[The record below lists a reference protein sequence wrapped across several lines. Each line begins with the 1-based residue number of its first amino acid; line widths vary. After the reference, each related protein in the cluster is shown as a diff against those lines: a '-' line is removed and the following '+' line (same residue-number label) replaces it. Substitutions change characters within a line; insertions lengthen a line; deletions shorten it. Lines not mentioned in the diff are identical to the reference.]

1 MLCLTSASAIRRGM
15 KFLTFALCIIALIPA
30 QARAEDYSASV
41 LVSFDARMIK
51 PVITKGFADPFTKR
65 AVTIDDPV
73 RVASVSKLVV
83 ALGVMRLVDKRV
95 LDLDKDVSDYLGW
108 QLRNPTFPDRPITL
122 RLLLSHRSSLTDGAD
137 YLIPLGDTVRARVG
151 AAGAWDASHAPGAY
165 FRYTNLNFPIV
176 ASVMEAVTGERFDR
190 LIARLVLQPLRLD
203 ACFNWT
209 MCSDAVVARAVVL
222 TDGAGAVRRDNLQGK
237 RPDCPVVSAADGN
250 CDLGKYMPGSNGAL
264 FSPQGGLRISMR
276 GLAKVAQVLLRR
288 GRGFLSP
295 ASYRTM
301 TTPLWRFDGSNG
313 ETEGGFWCSYALAV
327 QTLASGAAGCKD
339 DPFGDKGQ
347 RIGHPGEAYGLRSGL
362 WVDPATGK
370 GTAYFITAVAD
381 DAPKGVSAFN
391 AVEEAL
397 LQSQTVVRK

>member
-1 MLCLTSASAIRRGM
+1 M
-15 KFLTFALCIIALIPA
+15 
-30 QARAEDYSASV
+30 
-41 LVSFDARMIK
+41 
-51 PVITKGFADPFTKR
+51 
-65 AVTIDDPV
+65 
-73 RVASVSKLVV
+73 
-83 ALGVMRLVDKRV
+83 
-95 LDLDKDVSDYLGW
+95 
-108 QLRNPTFPDRPITL
+108 RNPTFPDRPITL

-339 DPFGDKGQ
+339 DPFGDGRQ
-347 RIGHPGEAYGLRSGL
+347 QIGHPGEAYGLRSGL

>member
-1 MLCLTSASAIRRGM
+1 M

-41 LVSFDARMIK
+41 LVSFDARTIK

-108 QLRNPTFPDRPITL
+108 QLRNPAFPDRPITL

-237 RPDCPVVSAADGN
+237 RPDCPVVPAADGN
-250 CDLGKYMPGSNGAL
+250 CDLAKYVPGSNGAL

-276 GLAKVAQVLLRR
+276 GLAKVGQVLLRR

-313 ETEGGFWCSYALAV
+313 DTEGGFWCSYALAV